1 MKSKGRAAAAAAGL
15 AAVVVLGAIALRA
28 DVETAPAWR
37 LGGAIT
43 TVVPHGDTIYVGGS
57 FTQLFTPSTSQQ
69 QFYDPVTALPRPQCA
84 RSTSDGRGLAGVPDG
99 RGGLLVVLREGD
111 AFADVNGAFAP
122 PAGTTFVRIG
132 EDCLWDR
139 GFAAPAVDPAVPDDL
154 TIGVPVP
161 VGGRILAAN
170 SVVGPDGF
178 LRAQVASF
186 DPVSGART
194 GYQVYPGVAEIGF
207 YGPGPTQAVARV
219 RGPFEADYR
228 LGAVAPATLDL
239 TVSATLLADESL
251 APRWWLRGGTLFR
264 ARPAPSHL
272 LEAYDLTT
280 LEPRSGWTPPAVVAP
295 ADLEVAGAR
304 VFVASGAINGQNV
317 AQPAALLLASGA
329 VDPAWIPPLLAKRVP
344 DASGTP
350 YVPVLTQ
357 LATDGQRLY
366 MSGDFERLGATD
378 REGLAALVV
387 GNALLD
393 PWDPTPL
400 IAQPLEV
407 TAGGVLLSRPTATNR
422 LTRRYLAAID
432 RATGLATSWHP
443 NDSARILLHTASPV
457 SAVAVEGAW
466 VYFAS
471 ATTGELLRAD
481 RTSGDV
487 DQNWRVVVRQTSGL
501 PGVITSMAV
510 SDAALY
516 LAGEFD
522 TITGTVF
529 SVQPRRA
536 LAAVGVDGVLRPW
549 APAVGAFFFGG
560 SHLVRTLLP
569 LGPTIYLAGDFV
581 TMNGQFRRGFA
592 AVDAVTGELSQPE
605 MVVLGDTRVRGLA
618 TDGFQVFVA
627 GESYGAPLVGAVSI
641 PGSELTPFRP
651 ANGRVAASAAFVA
664 GRLYAEREYDIE
676 AAVPTARTST
686 WAQVI
691 ADGAGLLNL
700 AVADGLLERFAALP
714 GNPPG
719 APVLTS
725 SVTGNTVQLSWVP
738 GAGGAASS
746 YTVFAGSV
754 PGAVDLAAFPVR
766 GTNALTVN
774 APNGRYY
781 VRVVG
786 RNVFGNGPPSNEVTV
801 QVGPPPCTVAPVAP
815 GPLSHTLAGFA
826 VSLAWGSS
834 PTAAAYLLEAGST
847 SGATDVGRFA
857 LSSATA
863 LVVSAPPGTY
873 YARVRATNACGVSP
887 PSNEVAIVVTGAV
900 VAPNAPTGLTAAVS
914 GRTVAIAWTPPQSG
928 GTPAGYQLEAGY
940 APGAAD
946 AAVVRTAAPSLL
958 VTNVPSAT
966 YYVRVRAFNAAGGS
980 VATGEVVVAVP

>member
-1 MKSKGRAAAAAAGL
+1 MKSKGRIAAAAAVL
-15 AAVVVLGAIALRA
+15 AAALAAIAVRA

-37 LGGAIT
+37 LGGAIA
-43 TVVPHGDTIYVGGS
+43 TVVPDGDTIYVGGAFS
-57 FTQLFTPSTSQQ
+57 QLFTLSTSQQ
-69 QFYDPVTALPRPQCA
+69 QFYDPVTALPLPQCA
-84 RSTSDGRGLAGVPDG
+84 RSTGNARGLAGVPDG
-99 RGGLLVVLREGD
+99 RGGLLVVVREGD
-111 AFADVNGAFAP
+111 AFADVNGAFVP
-122 PAGTTFVRIG
+122 PAGTTVVRIG
-132 EDCLWDR
+132 DDCLWDR
-139 GFAAPAVDPAVPDDL
+139 GFAAPAIDPAVPDDL

-161 VGGRILAAN
+161 LGGRILAAN

-207 YGPGPTQAVARV
+207 YGPGPTQAVARI
-219 RGPFEADYR
+219 RGPFDADYR
-228 LGAVAPATLDL
+228 LGAVSPATLDL
-239 TVSATLLADESL
+239 TASATLLADESL
-251 APRWWLRGGTLFR
+251 GPRWWLRGGTLFR

-280 LEPRSGWTPPAVVAP
+280 LEARSGWTPPTVFAP
-295 ADLEVAGAR
+295 ADLEVAGSR

-329 VDPAWIPPLLAKRVP
+329 VDPVWTPPVLSKRVP

-350 YVPVLTQ
+350 YVPVLTH
-357 LATDGQRLY
+357 LVTDGQRLY

-387 GNALLD
+387 GNGLLD

-400 IAQPLEV
+400 LAQPLEV
-407 TAGGVLLSRPTATNR
+407 TTGGVLLSRPTATNR
-422 LTRRYLAAID
+422 VTRRYLAAID
-432 RATGLATSWHP
+432 RTTGVVTSWHP

-457 SAVAVEGAW
+457 SAIAVEGAW

-471 ATTGELLRAD
+471 VTTGELLRAD
-481 RTSGDV
+481 RTNGDV
-487 DQNWRVVVRQTSGL
+487 DQNWRVVVRQTSGS
-501 PGVITSMAV
+501 PGVVESMAV
-510 SDAALY
+510 SAGALY

-522 TITGTVF
+522 TITGTGF

-560 SHLVRTLLP
+560 SHLVRALLP
-569 LGPTIYLAGDFV
+569 LGSTIHIAGDFV

-592 AVDAVTGELSQPE
+592 AVDVVTGELSQPE

-627 GESYGAPLVGAVSI
+627 GESYGAPLIGTVAI
-641 PGSELTPFRP
+641 PGSELMPFRP
-651 ANGRVAASAAFVA
+651 ANGRVPASAAFVA
-664 GRLYAEREYDIE
+664 GRLYADREYDIE
-676 AAVPTARTST
+676 AALPTARTSP
-686 WAQVI
+686 WAQVV

-700 AVADGLLERFAALP
+700 SVADGVLERFVALP

-719 APVLTS
+719 APVLSS
-725 SVTGNTVQLSWVP
+725 SVVGDTVQLAWTS
-738 GAGGAASS
+738 GAGGTASS
-746 YTVFAGSV
+746 YTVFAGSA
-754 PGAVDLAAFPVR
+754 PGAADLAAFPVR
-766 GTNALTVN
+766 GTTSLTVN
-774 APNGRYY
+774 APNGRYF
-781 VRVVG
+781 VRVAG
-786 RNVFGNGPPSNEVTV
+786 RNVFGSGPPSNEVIV
-801 QVGPPPCTVAPVAP
+801 QVGPPPCTVAPAAP
-815 GPLSHTLAGFA
+815 GPLTHTLAGFV
-826 VSLAWGSS
+826 VSLAWGGSA
-834 PTAAAYLLEAGST
+834 TAAAYVLEAGSVP
-847 SGATDVGRFA
+847 GASDVGRFA
-857 LSSATA
+857 LSSVTW

-873 YARVRATNACGVSP
+873 FARVRAANACGVSP
-887 PSNEVAIVVTGAV
+887 PSNEIVIVVTGAV
-900 VAPNAPTGLTAAVS
+900 APPNAPTGLTATVA
-914 GRTVAIAWTPPQSG
+914 GRTVALTWTPPATG

-940 APGAAD
+940 APGAAN
-946 AAVVRTAAPSLL
+946 AAVVRTLAPSLL

-980 VATGEVVVAVP
+980 APTGEITVMVP